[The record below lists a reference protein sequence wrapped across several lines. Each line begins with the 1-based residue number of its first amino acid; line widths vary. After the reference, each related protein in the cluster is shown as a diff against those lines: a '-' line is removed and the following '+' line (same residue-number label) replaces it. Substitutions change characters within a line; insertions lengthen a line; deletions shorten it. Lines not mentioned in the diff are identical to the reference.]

1 MFFLCFFIHCSLI
14 EVNFALANLLLDQNL
29 RIKYEYDDPIK
40 EISALPI
47 LFFSLAFYESNN
59 FTSLE
64 DQQKTRQ
71 TVLLQNLTSNHLSVL
86 DIEINGYMCFFSIF

>member
-1 MFFLCFFIHCSLI
+1 M
-14 EVNFALANLLLDQNL
+14 NTTT
-29 RIKYEYDDPIK
+29 PIK
-40 EISALPI
+40 ETSALPI

-86 DIEINGYMCFFSIF
+86 DIEINGYMCFFSVILPIMFFRVSKLHCAHILTVKFK